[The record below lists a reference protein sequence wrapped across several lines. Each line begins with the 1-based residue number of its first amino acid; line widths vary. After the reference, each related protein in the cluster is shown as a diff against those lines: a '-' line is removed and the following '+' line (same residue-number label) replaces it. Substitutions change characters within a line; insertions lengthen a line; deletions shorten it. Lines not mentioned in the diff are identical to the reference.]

1 MAGTK
6 RARHVPVS
14 GSHTV
19 VAHYKAGQPK
29 PASMPTI
36 MAKCQPSGP
45 MATARRFGKPLQPV
59 RECRPLYM
67 TTHRRCS
74 LLVTHFSSNGLD
86 SACGRSSQTLV
97 STAVTEDVS
106 CKSCQRSLSKPEAAS
121 SAKPKAPSLAELRKT
136 AKAAAPAVA
145 AAHKPAAKVV
155 STAPAA
161 AKPANVAEQQPARSS
176 GFSVKSAWAAR
187 LAEQGDRCRLPR
199 GKARQRHV

>member
-1 MAGTK
+1 
-6 RARHVPVS
+6 
-14 GSHTV
+14 
-19 VAHYKAGQPK
+19 
-29 PASMPTI
+29 
-36 MAKCQPSGP
+36 
-45 MATARRFGKPLQPV
+45 
-59 RECRPLYM
+59 
-67 TTHRRCS
+67 
-74 LLVTHFSSNGLD
+74 LVTHFSSNGLD

-121 SAKPKAPSLAELRKT
+121 AAKSKAPSLAELRKT
-136 AKAAAPAVA
+136 AKAAAEPAVA
-145 AAHKPAAKVV
+145 VAEPVAASTPAAKVV

-161 AKPANVAEQQPARSS
+161 TKPARASEQQPARSG